1 MFLDIQQDLSRVYT
15 ESTSLQVERI
25 CPKRGRSLE
34 IPPIL
39 RSIID
44 SITFV
49 TPSILRDV
57 SSNLWLKRIS

>member
-25 CPKRGRSLE
+25 YPKRGRSLE